1 MKNANSGVLKMGG
14 MYSART
20 LKKKRKKMKWKK
32 TTYKNRTLGLKKKK
46 DPLEGAPQAR
56 GIVLEK
62 RQIEQ
67 KQPSSGLIK
76 CVRVQLIKN
85 GKQITVFV
93 PNTGGIQQID
103 EHDEVLI
110 EGVGGS
116 QGGSKGSMWGVKW
129 KVVKVNGIA
138 LSELISGRKQKP
150 NR

>member
-1 MKNANSGVLKMGG
+1 MSKGL
-14 MYSART
+14 YSART
-20 LKKKRKKMKWKK
+20 LTKNRKKMRWKK
-32 TTYKNRTLGLKKKK
+32 AEYKNRILGLKKKK

-67 KQPSSGLIK
+67 KQPSSGLVK

-93 PNTGGIQQID
+93 PGDKAIQKID
-103 EHDEVLI
+103 EHDEVLL
-110 EGVGGS
+110 EGLGGS
-116 QGGSKGSMWGVKW
+116 QGGSMGSMWGVKW
-129 KVVKVNGIA
+129 KVIKVNGIA
-138 LSELISGRKQKP
+138 LSELVSGRKQKP

>member
-1 MKNANSGVLKMGG
+1 
-14 MYSART
+14 
-20 LKKKRKKMKWKK
+20 MKWKRANYRNK
-32 TTYKNRTLGLKKKK
+32 ILGLKKKK

-76 CVRVQLIKN
+76 CVRIQLIKN
-85 GKQITVFV
+85 GKQITVFA
-93 PNTGGIQQID
+93 PKNGAIQQID

-110 EGVGGS
+110 EGIGGS
-116 QGGSKGSMWGVKW
+116 QGGSMGSLSGVKW

-138 LSELISGRKQKP
+138 LSELLSGRKQKP

>member
-1 MKNANSGVLKMGG
+1 MVMVG
-14 MYSART
+14 MYAGRT
-20 LKKKRKKMKWKK
+20 LKKRRRKMKWKK
-32 TTYKNRTLGLKKKK
+32 VNYRNRILGLKKKK

-93 PNTGGIQQID
+93 PKDGAIQKID
-103 EHDEVLI
+103 EHDEVLL
-110 EGVGGS
+110 EGIGGS
-116 QGGSKGSMWGVKW
+116 QGGSMGSMWGVKW
-129 KVVKVNGIA
+129 KVIKVNGIA
-138 LSELISGRKQKP
+138 LSELLSGRKSKP
-150 NR
+150 TR

>member
-1 MKNANSGVLKMGG
+1 MGG

-20 LKKKRKKMKWKK
+20 LSKRRKKMKWKK
-32 TTYKNRTLGLKKKK
+32 ISYRNKVLGLKKKK

-85 GKQITVFV
+85 GKQITVFA
-93 PNTGGIQQID
+93 PRDGAIKHID
-103 EHDEVLI
+103 EHDEVLL
-110 EGVGGS
+110 EGIGGS

-129 KVVKVNGIA
+129 KVIKVNGIA
-138 LSELISGRKQKP
+138 LSELLSGRKQKP

>member
-1 MKNANSGVLKMGG
+1 MVMVGTYAG
-14 MYSART
+14 RT
-20 LKKKRKKMKWKK
+20 LKKRRRKMKWKK
-32 TTYKNRTLGLKKKK
+32 VNYRNRILGLKKKK

-93 PNTGGIQQID
+93 PKDGAIQKID
-103 EHDEVLI
+103 EHDEVLL
-110 EGVGGS
+110 EGIGGS
-116 QGGSKGSMWGVKW
+116 QGGSMGSMWGVKW
-129 KVVKVNGIA
+129 KVTKVNGIA
-138 LSELISGRKQKP
+138 LSELLSGRKSKP
-150 NR
+150 TR

>member
-1 MKNANSGVLKMGG
+1 MSGG
-14 MYSART
+14 MYSGRM
-20 LKKKRKKMKWKK
+20 LKNKRKKMKWKRAI
-32 TTYKNRTLGLKKKK
+32 YKNRVLGLKKKK
-46 DPLEGAPQAR
+46 DPLEGAPQAK

-85 GKQITVFV
+85 GRQITVFA
-93 PNTGGIQQID
+93 PKNGAIQKID

-110 EGVGGS
+110 EGIGGS
-116 QGGSKGSMWGVKW
+116 QGGSMGSMWGVKW

-138 LSELISGRKQKP
+138 LSELLSGRKSKP

>member
-1 MKNANSGVLKMGG
+1 MGG

-20 LKKKRKKMKWKK
+20 LNKRRKKMKWKK
-32 TTYKNRTLGLKKKK
+32 TSYRNKVLGLKKKK

-85 GKQITVFV
+85 GKQITVFA
-93 PNTGGIQQID
+93 PRDGAIKHID
-103 EHDEVLI
+103 EHDEVLL
-110 EGVGGS
+110 EGIGGS

>member
-1 MKNANSGVLKMGG
+1 MGG

-20 LKKKRKKMKWKK
+20 LKKRRRKMKWKK
-32 TTYKNRTLGLKKKK
+32 TSYRNRVLGLKKKK

-85 GKQITVFV
+85 GKQITVFA
-93 PNTGGIQQID
+93 PRNGAIKHID
-103 EHDEVLI
+103 EHDEVLL
-110 EGVGGS
+110 EGIGGS

-129 KVVKVNGIA
+129 KVTKVNGVA
-138 LSELISGRKQKP
+138 LSELLSGRKQKP